1 VAILVALVLPVL
13 LGFTALAVDFGHAR
27 QQRAQAQNS
36 ADFAALAGA
45 GVLKTG
51 TIAQATTEAET
62 YAEKNGFVDRQVN
75 IPPSSGLRLGDSKCV
90 EVITS
95 SASPAVFGALFGV
108 DVFNVAARATACA
121 TPAIGGAYSVFAGT
135 TTCTNSLNFS
145 GANRTINGNVHTN
158 NDVHITSS
166 GTVINGEATY
176 LTGSMPTGN
185 ITYNPSIDNPRKLGE
200 PLPYPDNFNIA
211 DYAPGG
217 AKALL
222 ALSQLKYHY
231 AGSADINLTWLT
243 LNLAYNP
250 LTKTIAPGLYY
261 TSGNIDLSGNGYNA
275 AGATFV
281 TSNGIIHFNGNSY
294 NFSSWDPDGLLL
306 FSNKS
311 DTTCAT
317 NQAVIKLNGNTHFW
331 SGIMFAPNGPIDFA
345 GTNSGAS
352 LEGRLVANTVNLSG
366 SNQVLSRNDAWPG
379 RPAGFELVE

>member
-1 VAILVALVLPVL
+1 MVALLLPVL
-13 LGFTALAVDFGHAR
+13 LGFTALAVDFGDAR
-27 QQRAQAQNS
+27 QRKAQAQNS

-45 GVLKTG
+45 GVLKSG
-51 TIAQATTEAET
+51 TVAQAKTEAET
-62 YAEKNGFVDRQVN
+62 YAGKNGFADRVVN
-75 IPPSSGLRLGDSKCV
+75 IPPSSGVKAGDSKCV
-90 EVITS
+90 EVVTS
-95 SASPAVFGALFGV
+95 SSSPAVFGALFGV
-108 DVFNVAARATACA
+108 DTFDVAARATACA
-121 TPAIGGAYSVFAGT
+121 TPPIGGAYSVFAGT

-145 GANRTINGNVHTN
+145 GSNRKINGNVHTN
-158 NDVHITSS
+158 NDARITSS

-176 LTGSMPTGN
+176 LSGAAPEGN
-185 ITYNPSIDNPRKLGE
+185 ITYNPTTNNPRKLDE
-200 PLPYPDNFNIA
+200 PLAYPDNFNIA

-217 AKALL
+217 AKAEL
-222 ALSQLKYHY
+222 AISQLKYHF
-231 AGSADINLTWLT
+231 AGTANINLAWLT
-243 LNLAYNP
+243 ANLAYNP
-250 LTKTIAPGLYY
+250 LSKTIAPGLYY
-261 TSGNIDLSGNGYNA
+261 TSGNIDLSGNGFNA

-281 TSNGIIHFNGNSY
+281 TSNGIIHFNGNSF

-311 DTTCAT
+311 DTSCAT